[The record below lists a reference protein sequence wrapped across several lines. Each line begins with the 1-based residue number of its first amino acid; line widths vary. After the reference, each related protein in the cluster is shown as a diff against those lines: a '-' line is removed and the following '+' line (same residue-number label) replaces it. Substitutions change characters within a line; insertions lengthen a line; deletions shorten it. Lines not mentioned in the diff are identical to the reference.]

1 MISDL
6 NNMTLPFG
14 LNYDNNSLSGQS
26 NNSMQH
32 GGFDSS
38 IDINI
43 MKHVFG
49 GKNSVYKTIES
60 MSRSSNNNKSRKSNI
75 KNIKKNAKTKNK
87 SRTQKK
93 NY

>member
-14 LNYDNNSLSGQS
+14 LNYDNHSFGGQS
-26 NNSMQH
+26 NSLMQH
-32 GGFDSS
+32 GGFDSN

-49 GKNSVYKTIES
+49 GNNSVHKTIS
-60 MSRSSNNNKSRKSNI
+60 QRSNTNKSRKTNINNI
-75 KNIKKNAKTKNK
+75 KSRTKTKSK

-93 NY
+93 HH

>member
-1 MISDL
+1 MITDL

-14 LNYDNNSLSGQS
+14 LNYDNKSFGAQS
-26 NNSMQH
+26 NSSMQH

-49 GKNSVYKTIES
+49 GKNSVHKTIES
-60 MSRSSNNNKSRKSNI
+60 MSRSSHKNKSRKSNI
-75 KNIKKNAKTKNK
+75 NNIKNRAKTKNK
-87 SRTQKK
+87 SSTQKK